1 MIKIPLKLFIICLFI
16 VQGLFANDNSEVT
29 ENYIREYGHIAIN
42 EMNRIGI
49 PASIKMAQAILES
62 NSGRSTLARQSNNHF
77 GIKCGKNWT
86 GGEVYHEDD
95 DYENGLLIRSCFRAY
110 DDPAES
116 FMAHSEFLANPY
128 SKRYKFLFDLDPQ
141 DYKSWARGLKKAGY
155 ATDPKYPSKLIG
167 IIENYRLY
175 ELDMGIYPEGVEMA
189 VVQQVP
195 SQTTSSTS
203 QDPMIINTSSESD
216 RSTTLTSNHTDVAVH
231 SDKKKYNR
239 IPRGE
244 YVVKQEDSMAS
255 ISEEY
260 NIPLQRLYVQNRMP
274 FGTEPKTGE
283 VLALN
288 KYIHLKN
295 TPEYWDNSEESQ
307 KATTLWSETI
317 VLAME

>member
-1 MIKIPLKLFIICLFI
+1 
-16 VQGLFANDNSEVT
+16 
-29 ENYIREYGHIAIN
+29 
-42 EMNRIGI
+42 
-49 PASIKMAQAILES
+49 LES

-175 ELDMGIYPEGVEMA
+175 ELDLGIYPEGAELA
-189 VVQQVP
+189 IVQQAP
-195 SQTTSSTS
+195 GQTTSSTA
-203 QDPMIINTSSESD
+203 QEPVVINTSYESD
-216 RSTTLTSNHTDVAVH
+216 EATTLTSHDSDLATQA
-231 SDKKKYNR
+231 DKKHNR
-239 IPRGE
+239 TAHGE
-244 YVVKQEDSMAS
+244 YVVKQEDSMVS

-260 NIPLQRLYVQNRMP
+260 NIPLQTLYVQNRMP

-283 VLALN
+283 VLTLN
-288 KYIHLKN
+288 EYIHLKN
-295 TPEYWDNSEESQ
+295 TPKYWDNNEETQ

-317 VLAME
+317 VIAME

>member
-239 IPRGE
+239 IPRGK

-260 NIPLQRLYVQNRMP
+260 NVPLQRLYVQNRMP

>member
-1 MIKIPLKLFIICLFI
+1 MIKIPSTLFILCLFII
-16 VQGLFANDNSEVT
+16 QGLYANDNTEVT
-29 ENYIREYGHIAIN
+29 ENYIRTYGHIAIN
-42 EMNRIGI
+42 EMNRVGI

-155 ATDPKYPSKLIG
+155 ATDPNYPSKLIG

-175 ELDMGIYPEGVEMA
+175 ELDMGIYPEGAELA
-189 VVQQVP
+189 VVQQGP
-195 SQTTSSTS
+195 SQTTTESHE
-203 QDPMIINTSSESD
+203 QVVINESYE
-216 RSTTLTSNHTDVAVH
+216 SNQATTAPSNHTDVAAH
-231 SDKKKYNR
+231 SDKKKHNR
-239 IPRGE
+239 TARGE

-255 ISEEY
+255 ISEEF

-288 KYIHLKN
+288 EYIHLKN
-295 TPEYWDNSEESQ
+295 TPEYWDNSEETQ